1 MSKIVLFTVLGT
13 VMLTGVLT
21 SDYKE
26 VTFDTPQT
34 QKTFSTENK
43 TFTNEGDRI
52 VVVIAPED
60 HLAFEKAKT
69 CCCCAVEPDQ
79 MPWVKANYTF
89 FSKYLDVK
97 LLDGFFNGIYNM
109 KGDGTQDANYYVD
122 FTDARTN
129 AVVKSYVMIE

>member
-1 MSKIVLFTVLGT
+1 MLFTVLGT
-13 VMLTGVLT
+13 VMLTGALT

-26 VTFDTPQT
+26 LTFDAPLI
-34 QKTFSTENK
+34 QKTFSTENNA
-43 TFTNEGDRI
+43 FTNTADRI

-79 MPWVKANYTF
+79 MPWVKANYSF

-97 LLDGFFNGIYNM
+97 LLDGFFNGTYTM

-129 AVVKSYVMIE
+129 AVIKSYVLTE